1 MTSAAGGRRGAGRPG
16 CKRHVR
22 VRGGGGSGMRCAER
36 RAGGTRG
43 RPGPSP
49 SRALPSGSRGRGDEC
64 HPRLPG
70 APPELPLTW
79 RGAGGGEP
87 DTPLC
92 PAVTGMAPSC
102 RAKATRPRRLPR
114 GLAARGARTRGG
126 GCRESGGRRATRAS
140 AGGRGGNASGAR
152 TLERR
157 SESAEL

>member
-16 CKRHVR
+16 CNRHVR
-22 VRGGGGSGMRCAER
+22 ARGGGGSGMRGAER
-36 RAGGTRG
+36 QAGGARG

-79 RGAGGGEP
+79 RTGGGREGGRTEP
-87 DTPLC
+87 DTPHC
-92 PAVTGMAPSC
+92 PAATGMAPSC
-102 RAKATRPRRLPR
+102 GADA
-114 GLAARGARTRGG
+114 GLAVRDARTGGG
-126 GCRESGGRRATRAS
+126 GCREAGGRRATSAS
-140 AGGRGGNASGAR
+140 AGGRGENASGAR